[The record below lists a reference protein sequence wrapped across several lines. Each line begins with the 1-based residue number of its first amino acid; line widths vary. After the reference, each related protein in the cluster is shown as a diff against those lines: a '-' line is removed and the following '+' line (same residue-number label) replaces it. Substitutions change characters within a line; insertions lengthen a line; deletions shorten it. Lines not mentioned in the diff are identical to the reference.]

1 MSEEVKVLMG
11 GGGGGGGERGD
22 RGWVCEQVSWKTVL

>member
-1 MSEEVKVLMG
+1 MSEEVKVLM